1 MEIKEA
7 VYCNLYDWQ
16 LKQIEEKLTG
26 VDAEIVKGI
35 VRMTKESVQEAFDKG
50 RKFEKDKLDT

>member
-1 MEIKEA
+1 MEIKEV

-16 LKQIEEKLTG
+16 LKQIEEKLCG

-50 RKFEKDKLDT
+50 RKFEKAKLDT

>member
-1 MEIKEA
+1 MEIKEV

-16 LKQIEEKLTG
+16 LKQIEEKLIG
-26 VDAEIVKGI
+26 VDAGIVKAI
-35 VRMTKESVQEAFDKG
+35 VRMTNESVQEAFDKG